1 MYARTHAHTYVR
13 VASLCRARLC
23 ALSRLRRERHLFG
36 SADSRADAD
45 VGVTRGVACS
55 ADGGGR
61 VRVRSAVQC
70 TCKQAFTHA
79 SDSPLPSSLLSTS
92 TSNPIH
98 STTRHTIPSQP
109 PPLLS
114 LSSPQNNPLTSH
126 FPQNSAPYIQVSAG
140 HIAHDDPRSRG
151 YNFIARTVFLSKED
165 MEYYDTECA
174 AHGEIKALL
183 KGKVEDGPPLVVYMD
198 G

>member
-1 MYARTHAHTYVR
+1 MLMV
-13 VASLCRARLC
+13 
-23 ALSRLRRERHLFG
+23 
-36 SADSRADAD
+36 
-45 VGVTRGVACS
+45 GVACVY
-55 ADGGGR
+55 GL
-61 VRVRSAVQC
+61 QC
-70 TCKQAFTHA
+70 SVLA
-79 SDSPLPSSLLSTS
+79 SKRLPTPAIPPSPPLSSPHPP
-92 TSNPIH
+92 PIRYTAQH
-98 STTRHTIPSQP
+98 GIPYHHNP